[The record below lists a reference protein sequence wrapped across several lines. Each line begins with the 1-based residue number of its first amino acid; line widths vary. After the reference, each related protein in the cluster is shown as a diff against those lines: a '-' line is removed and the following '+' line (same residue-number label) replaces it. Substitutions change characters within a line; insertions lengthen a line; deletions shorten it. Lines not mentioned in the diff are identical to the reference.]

1 MQQSTQTQMRRVWVR
16 WNKQFKTISASADNF
31 DELAGTTVIIAMTA
45 EGLGG
50 VVATPTGEQYDYVIS
65 AQTLQT
71 ILDGETIKRYDEL
84 LELLAGL
91 LLGIAIILITRF
103 LPYWVIGLALIR
115 HIRFRHI
122 LLSTYVY
129 ITTCSSRH
137 HMGIVDILYRRIS
150 FYIQSIHT
158 RI

>member
-1 MQQSTQTQMRRVWVR
+1 MQLSTQTQMRESGCDG
-16 WNKQFKTISASADNF
+16 ISSLRLFLQSADNF

-103 LPYWVIGLALIR
+103 LPYWVIGIC
-115 HIRFRHI
+115 I
-122 LLSTYVY
+122 
-129 ITTCSSRH
+129 
-137 HMGIVDILYRRIS
+137 D
-150 FYIQSIHT
+150 
-158 RI
+158 

>member
-1 MQQSTQTQMRRVWVR
+1 MR
-16 WNKQFKTISASADNF
+16 WNKQFKTISASAENF

-103 LPYWVIGLALIR
+103 LPYWVIGLLIDWYL
-115 HIRFRHI
+115 RFWRI
-122 LLSTYVY
+122 LFSTHVY
-129 ITTCSSRH
+129 DTIGSSRH
-137 HMGIVDILYRRIS
+137 YLGIIDILYRRVS

-158 RI
+158 